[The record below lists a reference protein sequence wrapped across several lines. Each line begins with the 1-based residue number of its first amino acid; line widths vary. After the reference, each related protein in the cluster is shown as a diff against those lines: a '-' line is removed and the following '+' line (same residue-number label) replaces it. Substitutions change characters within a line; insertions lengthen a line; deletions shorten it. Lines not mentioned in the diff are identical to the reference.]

1 MGTLDRV
8 ANGRDGFSLGILRA
22 SLCARRACGALGACL
37 TPLSPVELST
47 VEDGAPAARVRVLVV
62 DDEEGLRHLLR
73 LILERGGYSVTEAR
87 DGAEAL
93 ERLAADPSLGVVLCD
108 IRMPRMDGHAFLS
121 AISERLGE
129 RRTVRVV
136 MMSAYGD
143 SDTAVEC
150 LARGAFDY
158 VAKPFRAREI
168 LSCVERVAE
177 RDRLESENRTLRAA
191 VTPDA
196 ALGAFVGR
204 SPEAIAVMDLVR
216 RAARYPSTV
225 LITGES
231 GTGKE
236 LLARALHDHSPR
248 AAAPF
253 VPVNC
258 AAIPESLLES
268 ELFGHERGAFTG
280 ADRARPG
287 LFERADGGTLLLDE
301 IGDMPPALQTR
312 LLRVLEDGHIRRI
325 GSRVPKKVDVR
336 VVAATAR
343 DLDAEVR
350 AGRFRDDLY
359 YRLNVVRVRVPP
371 LRTRLD
377 DLPLLAATLVRRA
390 AFRLGRDI
398 KGVSAA
404 ALRCLAAH
412 AWPGNVRELENV
424 LERAVISA
432 PASSDQID
440 IAHVSLDPD
449 LLGSAPSSTTLEPAV
464 AAAAPSS
471 AAPRSVVDFGPDDG
485 KGTLSIKLHAA
496 RLERHLIELAMARTG
511 GHRGKAAGL
520 LEISSKALAYKIRDY
535 GIQS

>member
-1 MGTLDRV
+1 LST
-8 ANGRDGFSLGILRA
+8 
-22 SLCARRACGALGACL
+22 
-37 TPLSPVELST
+37 LSP
-47 VEDGAPAARVRVLVV
+47 APAASPPDRVRVLVV

-73 LILERGGYSVTEAR
+73 LILERGGFAVTEAR

-93 ERLAADPSLGVVLCD
+93 DLLVAHPAIGVVLCD

-121 AISERLGE
+121 ALPARLAPQ
-129 RRTVRVV
+129 RTVRVV

-143 SDTAVEC
+143 SDTAVDC

-168 LSCVERVAE
+168 LSCVERVVE
-177 RDRLESENRTLRAA
+177 RDRLEAENRSLRAA
-191 VTPDA
+191 VTPDD

-204 SPEAIAVMDLVR
+204 SPVVTAVMELVR

-225 LITGES
+225 LLTGES

-248 AAAPF
+248 ASAPF

-312 LLRVLEDGHIRRI
+312 LLRVLEDSHIRRI
-325 GSRVPKKVDVR
+325 GSRIPKKVDVR

-343 DLDAEVR
+343 DLDHEVR
-350 AGRFRDDLY
+350 DGRFRDDLY

-371 LRTRLD
+371 LRDRLD

-390 AFRLGRDI
+390 AVRLGRDI
-398 KGVSAA
+398 QGVSDD
-404 ALRCLAAH
+404 ALRMLAAH
-412 AWPGNVRELENV
+412 RWPGNVRELENV
-424 LERAVISA
+424 LERAVIAAPPSA
-432 PASSDQID
+432 SRIEVDHLA
-440 IAHVSLDPD
+440 LDPVHD
-449 LLGSAPSSTTLEPAV
+449 GRPVQPPLVAPEVV
-464 AAAAPSS
+464 AL
-471 AAPRSVVDFGPDDG
+471 GPDDG
-485 KGTLSIKLHAA
+485 EGPLSIKLHAA
-496 RLERHLIELAMARTG
+496 RLERHLIELALARTD
-511 GHRGKAAGL
+511 GHRGRAAGL

-535 GIQS
+535 GIQA